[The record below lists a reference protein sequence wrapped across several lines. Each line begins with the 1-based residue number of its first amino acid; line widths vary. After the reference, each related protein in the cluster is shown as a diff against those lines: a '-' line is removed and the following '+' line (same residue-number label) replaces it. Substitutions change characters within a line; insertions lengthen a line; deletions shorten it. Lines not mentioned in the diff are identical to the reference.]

1 MLLGLAAGIAVAGR
15 AKPEGLPIA
24 LDMSTVRLDA
34 WVSARTQLM
43 VNSTRAYETFNPI
56 GKDEDR
62 RCVSIVNETGTDD
75 YRGFDGKRVIVT
87 GFALRYDDL
96 PVGDTVADQTF
107 TRRYYHG
114 KQVHNFCNR
123 PLVFVA
129 NKIELQG

>member
-1 MLLGLAAGIAVAGR
+1 VTSILWRASRWPRSVPMYRVGFSRAAPRSAIATGLVIETCSGNCAGG
-15 AKPEGLPIA
+15 
-24 LDMSTVRLDA
+24 T
-34 WVSARTQLM
+34 
-43 VNSTRAYETFNPI
+43 
-56 GKDEDR
+56 
-62 RCVSIVNETGTDD
+62 VNETGTGTDD
-75 YRGFDGKRVIVT
+75 YRGFDGKGVIVT
-87 GFALRYDDL
+87 GFALRCDDL